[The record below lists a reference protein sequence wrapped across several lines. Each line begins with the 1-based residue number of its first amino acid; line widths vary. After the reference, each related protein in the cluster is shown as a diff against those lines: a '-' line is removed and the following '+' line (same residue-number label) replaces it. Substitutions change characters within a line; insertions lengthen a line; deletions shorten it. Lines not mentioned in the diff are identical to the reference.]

1 LKKRII
7 FFIPY
12 LFKFGCKGNH
22 FLYNIQAKVSFFV
35 GKTLDDVVVFPIDI
49 IRSFF
54 KLVFPSHQMAKGTE
68 EFLRLLD
75 DTQEYG
81 HGFDVELAGL
91 YVMNDALAVIG
102 K

>member
-1 LKKRII
+1 MDAKVII
-7 FFIPY
+7 FSIISKRRSP
-12 LFKFGCKGNH
+12 
-22 FLYNIQAKVSFFV
+22 FLLER
-35 GKTLDDVVVFPIDI
+35 LDDVVVFPIDI